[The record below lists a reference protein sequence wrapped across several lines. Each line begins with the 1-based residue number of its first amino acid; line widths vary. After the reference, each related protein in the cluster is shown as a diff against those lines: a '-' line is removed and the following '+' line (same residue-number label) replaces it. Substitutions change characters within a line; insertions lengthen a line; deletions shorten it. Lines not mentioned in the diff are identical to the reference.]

1 MKMRWFNISK
11 LKFVN
16 FIYWVFLTYMIA
28 AFIWWYV
35 SLEKQN
41 SEIATVKFQSIRLN
55 DPALYQ
61 KVKSIEAFE
70 ARKTKQ
76 YIYEG
81 VTFLFLFL
89 LGAIY
94 VYRSLLK
101 QLKISG
107 PQAQEVLQYIKKGE
121 QVEYQIEKA
130 IELPKEF
137 QPLYLAPT
145 TSFSANIARKYLYDR
160 GITDNDI
167 LKHNIGYCIA
177 GEFSDRI
184 IIPSYDQ
191 NNQLNFYVARSFN
204 RSYAKYKNPE
214 ASKDIIVFENLIN
227 WNQPII
233 ICEGVFDAMAIRRN
247 AIPILGK
254 NISKSLLKKIVTSK
268 VKEIYIA
275 LDRDA
280 LKKAVKFCE
289 QFISMGKKVYLVDM
303 DEKDPSE
310 MGFENFTNL
319 IQNTYPLTTYGLMSK
334 KIELI

>member
-1 MKMRWFNISK
+1 ME
-11 LKFVN
+11 
-16 FIYWVFLTYMIA
+16 YT
-28 AFIWWYV
+28 
-35 SLEKQN
+35 
-41 SEIATVKFQSIRLN
+41 
-55 DPALYQ
+55 
-61 KVKSIEAFE
+61 
-70 ARKTKQ
+70 
-76 YIYEG
+76 
-81 VTFLFLFL
+81 FL
-89 LGAIY
+89 LGAVENVLGKSYKRAKDNYAFHCPFCNHRKPKLEINLNTNDKGENPWECW
-94 VYRSLLK
+94 VCETKGRTVRSLLK

-121 QVEYQIEKA
+121 EVEYQVVKT

-137 QPLYLAPT
+137 QPLYYAPT

-160 GITDNDI
+160 GVTDNDI
-167 LKHNIGYCIA
+167 MKYNIGYCIA

-214 ASKDIIVFENLIN
+214 VSKDIIVFENLIN

-247 AIPILGK
+247 AVPILGK
-254 NISKSLLKKIVTSK
+254 NISKALLKKIVSSK

-275 LDRDA
+275 LDKDA

-303 DEKDPSE
+303 EEKDPSE
-310 MGFENFTNL
+310 MGFQSFTNH
-319 IQNTYPLTTYGLMSK
+319 IQDAE
-334 KIELI
+334 ELDLSSLLQYKLNLL